1 MVGKCWW
8 KGCSLVEWYKFFE
21 KRNKR
26 IFVFHHEQKAVLYFS
41 DFVNFLMGDLPRM
54 PLAALGGNPAAF
66 LRAMTETG
74 FVVLTEIGEGEKLHR
89 DMMADFAAFM
99 ACSKDEKQQ
108 ATSRKVYKAQI
119 LKSTLYVRY

>member
-1 MVGKCWW
+1 M
-8 KGCSLVEWYKFFE
+8 
-21 KRNKR
+21 
-26 IFVFHHEQKAVLYFS
+26 YFS

>member
-1 MVGKCWW
+1 
-8 KGCSLVEWYKFFE
+8 
-21 KRNKR
+21 
-26 IFVFHHEQKAVLYFS
+26 
-41 DFVNFLMGDLPRM
+41 M
-54 PLAALGGNPAAF
+54 PLAALGGKGGSEEF

>member
-1 MVGKCWW
+1 M
-8 KGCSLVEWYKFFE
+8 EWYNFFE

-54 PLAALGGNPAAF
+54 PLAAIGGYEEAF

-74 FVVLTEIGEGEKLHR
+74 FVVLTEIGECEKLHR

-119 LKSTLYVRY
+119 LKSTLYGSFI